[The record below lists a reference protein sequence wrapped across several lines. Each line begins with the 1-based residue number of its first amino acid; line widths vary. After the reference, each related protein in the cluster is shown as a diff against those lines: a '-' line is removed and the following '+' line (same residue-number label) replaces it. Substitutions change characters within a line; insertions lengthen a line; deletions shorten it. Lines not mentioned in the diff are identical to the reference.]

1 VKNSSLKAVDEFA
14 DGAIDLLYVDGNSSE
29 KGSLEDLIA
38 YFPKVKPGGY
48 IWLNDANHPFKRS
61 SIAYLTENA
70 TFIPQKSL
78 HNSCVV
84 FQKAPL
90 D

>member
-1 VKNSSLKAVDEFA
+1 MKNSSLKAVDEFA